1 MPELNEL
8 FSEII
13 KNEVNKDELYLKVGK
28 AVNINTDD
36 FTFDLEPNDETSLV
50 PSVLMKSISTSTG
63 GSFVQVPKESS
74 FVVCAFSS
82 RTTAFCV
89 MVEVCDK
96 LIINSSLIEG
106 NSEDVVFDFNNF
118 SISSDSIRID
128 CDDIIFNGG
137 SNAELININELTSR
151 LNFLVL
157 RVNSLISKFNSHTH
171 SGVSS
176 GSSATTPPNAFEID
190 ADTFDK
196 NDYADSKIKH

>member
-8 FSEII
+8 LSEII
-13 KNEVNKDELYLKVGK
+13 KNEVSKDEMYLKVGK

-36 FTFDLEPNDETSLV
+36 FTFDLQPNDETSLV
-50 PSVLMKSISTSTG
+50 PNVLMKSIATSTG
-63 GSFVQVPKESS
+63 GSFIQVPKEHS

-106 NSEDVVFDFNNF
+106 NSEEVVFNFDDF
-118 SISSDSIRID
+118 SLSSESIRID

-137 SNAELININELTSR
+137 DNGELINIDELTTK
-151 LNFLVL
+151 LNDLTL
-157 RVNSLISKFNSHTH
+157 KVNSLITKFNLHAHGGVSTG

-176 GSSATTPPNAFEID
+176 TPNQSETPADAFS
-190 ADTFDK
+190 K
-196 NDYADSKIKH
+196 GDYADTKIKH

>member
-1 MPELNEL
+1 MQELNEL
-8 FSEII
+8 LSAII
-13 KNEVNKDELYLKVGK
+13 KNEVDKDEMYLKVGK
-28 AVNINTDD
+28 AVNINADD
-36 FTFDLEPNDETSLV
+36 FIFDLEPNDETSLV
-50 PSVLMKSISTSTG
+50 PSVLMKSVATSSG
-63 GSFVQVPKESS
+63 GSFIQVPKDNS

-89 MVEVCDK
+89 MVEECDK

-106 NSEDVVFDFNNF
+106 NSDEVVFDFDSF
-118 SISSDSIRID
+118 SLSSSTVRID
-128 CDDIIFNGG
+128 CDDIVFNGG
-137 SNAELININELTSR
+137 NNAELININELTSR

-171 SGVSS
+171 GGVSS

-190 ADTFDK
+190 ADSFNK